1 VDSAVPDEVRPHLL
15 AVLRGAL
22 TNAARHAKAS
32 SVDVSLA
39 VGDEVVLTVT
49 DDGVG
54 IPADVRMSGLRNMA
68 DRAASAGGRC
78 ELVARPGGG
87 TTVRWSV
94 PVERP

>member
-1 VDSAVPDEVRPHLL
+1 M
-15 AVLRGAL
+15 LREAL
-22 TNAARHAKAS
+22 SNAARHAKAS
-32 SVDVSLA
+32 SVDVSLT

-54 IPADVRMSGLRNMA
+54 IPEGVRHE
-68 DRAASAGGRC
+68 RAAQHGRARGVC
-78 ELVARPGGG
+78 RRPVRARARPGGG